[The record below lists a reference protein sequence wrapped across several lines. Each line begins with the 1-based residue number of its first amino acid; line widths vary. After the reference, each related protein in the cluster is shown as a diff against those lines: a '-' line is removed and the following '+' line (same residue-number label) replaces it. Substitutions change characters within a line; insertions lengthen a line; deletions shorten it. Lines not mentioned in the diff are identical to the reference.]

1 MEHNYIEFMSKTME
15 NYLVTIH
22 SLNKRKGVVKTTELA
37 GLMGYTPASITE
49 MFRKMN
55 DLGFVIYEPYKGV
68 KLTKNGKEFAEKV
81 IVRRRILKGLLVNL
95 GLPCDLAEIECK
107 RLELV
112 MTDRS
117 IGYIHVFLKNKGIK
131 ADEWKEHSG

>member
-1 MEHNYIEFMSKTME
+1 MSKTME

-22 SLNKRKGVVKTTELA
+22 SLNKKKGFVKTTELA
-37 GLMGYTPASITE
+37 SLMGHTPASITE

-55 DLGFVIYEPYKGV
+55 DLGFVIYESYKGV
-68 KLTKNGKEFAEKV
+68 KLTKKGKEFAEKV

-95 GLPCDLAEIECK
+95 GIPCDLAEIECK

-117 IGYIHVFLKNKGIK
+117 IGYIHDFLKNKGIK
-131 ADEWKEHSG
+131 VDEWKEHSG